1 LLRAGRPTWENR
13 NELLRE
19 AAFNPPER
27 VSGLQRSL
35 TETTPAGVWAGFFR
49 IAAPW
54 EAPVFD
60 KHPRRAL
67 GCQRVRKTLAFYGV
81 KAGCRGKEIETV
93 TLGVAGDDSRGAP
106 ENFDDIGVGHERF
119 LPLASVCAK
128 AIN

>member
-1 LLRAGRPTWENR
+1 LRRAGRPTWENR
-13 NELLRE
+13 NELFGK
-19 AAFNPPER
+19 AAVSPPER
-27 VSGLQRSL
+27 LFGPQRSL
-35 TETTPAGVWAGFFR
+35 TETTPAGVWAGIFR

-67 GCQRVRKTLAFYGV
+67 GCQRVGKTLAFYGV

-93 TLGVAGDDSRGAP
+93 TLGVAGDNSGGAAG
-106 ENFDDIGVGHERF
+106 NFDDVGVGHESF